1 MPFFRPVSQEFLKNN
16 FLSWRFGNVG
26 TSIRDMAVFNGE
38 LYVGGLGGFVYVMDD
53 KFNVIRSINLA
64 GNDIEKIIVN
74 NSAIFVATTG
84 ANRIFRSF
92 DGINF
97 VDVHTHGGTIRS
109 GACNNSDIIFIR
121 AATSNNMVYSNDNGN
136 TWSTVTLDANNS
148 LYWNSTI
155 YVPQTNQFI
164 VSRGLAGYKVGST
177 PAEIIANAIITY
189 PAVISG
195 SGDQIKSW
203 GYDGEQYFGGTAL
216 GRIIN
221 TQTPLVGA
229 SWVVNSSYIRTTG
242 QAEIDDF
249 VQTDSRVVYG
259 IDSLGNVFKIL
270 DNVVEILPHSGIYQ
284 GLSMTVFNGEVI
296 FGDLSQGFLHKTL
309 KGND

>member
-26 TSIRDMAVFNGE
+26 TSVRDMAVFNGE
-38 LYVGGLGGFVYVMDD
+38 LYVGGLGGVVYVFDD

-74 NSAIFVATTG
+74 NSAIFIATIG

-92 DGINF
+92 DGVNF
-97 VDVHTHGGTIRS
+97 NIVHTHGGTIRS

-121 AATSNNMVYSNDNGN
+121 AATSNNMVYSTDNGDN
-136 TWSTVTLDANNS
+136 WTTVTLDANNS

-155 YVPQTNQFI
+155 HVPQTNQFI
-164 VSRGLAGYKVGST
+164 VSRGFGGYKVGST
-177 PAEIIANAIITY
+177 PAEIIANPIIPY
-189 PAVISG
+189 PPILAG
-195 SGDQIKSW
+195 SEIKSW
-203 GYDGEQYFGGTAL
+203 GYDGERYFAGTNF
-216 GRIIN
+216 GTVFNTTTPTIN
-221 TQTPLVGA
+221 T
-229 SWVVNSSYIRTTG
+229 SWAQNITYLRAVL

-259 IDSLGNVFKIL
+259 IDSLGNVFKII